1 MALFNPEKI
10 DIAILCGGKGNRLKS
25 VVNDKPKPM
34 AEIGEEP
41 FLNILID
48 YAVSFGFCRF
58 ILLTG
63 FMRNFIK
70 EYYQTKKSDLTFLF
84 SEEEKPLGTG
94 GAVKKA
100 IPMIS
105 SDTVIVMN
113 GDSFCPIDF
122 EKLYKFHKK
131 NKASISI
138 ALSKAEKGKDYGY
151 VLLDKLKKV
160 TAFNEKAEI
169 GKHGYL
175 NAGIYLM
182 EKSVFEYMKLDTF
195 SLEYDFFPEMIQYGI
210 YGYDTGE
217 SFIDI
222 GTPERFELAK
232 RLLAKRKGITNVKN

>member
-1 MALFNPEKI
+1 MTSFNPEKI

-34 AEIGEEP
+34 AEIAEEP

-48 YAVSFGFCRF
+48 YAVSFGFSRF

-63 FMRNFIK
+63 FMRNFVK
-70 EYYQTKKSDLTFLF
+70 EYYQNKESDLTFLF
-84 SEEEKPLGTG
+84 SEEERPLGTG

-122 EKLYKFHKK
+122 EEFYKFHNK

-138 ALSKAEKGKDYGY
+138 ALSNAEKGKDYGY
-151 VLLDKLKKV
+151 VLLDKFNKV
-160 TAFNEKAEI
+160 TAFNEKTEI
-169 GKHGYL
+169 GEHGYL

-182 EKSVFEYMKLDTF
+182 EKSVFKYMKSNKF
-195 SLEYDFFPEMIQYGI
+195 SLEYDFFPDMIQYGI
-210 YGYDTGE
+210 YGYVTGE

-232 RLLAKRKGITNVKN
+232 RLLTKRKGIKNVEN